1 MGIVIFIGAFV
12 LGYFIFLT
20 SAYLL
25 AQLLF
30 HKVDV
35 EEEDV
40 DSAVLKKSHA
50 WKVHNLRT
58 NMVRKQTR
66 MRYAM
71 K

>member
-1 MGIVIFIGAFV
+1 MGIVVFIGAFI

-30 HKVDV
+30 HKIDA
-35 EEEDV
+35 EEGD
-40 DSAVLKKSHA
+40 DMISKKSHA
-50 WKVHNLRT
+50 LKVHSLRAGLS
-58 NMVRKQTR
+58 RKTR
-66 MRYAM
+66 MRYAL

>member
-1 MGIVIFIGAFV
+1 MGIVVFIGAFI

-30 HKVDV
+30 HKIDA
-35 EEEDV
+35 EEGEDMII
-40 DSAVLKKSHA
+40 KKSQA
-50 WKVHNLRT
+50 LKVHNLRAGLT
-58 NMVRKQTR
+58 RKTR
-66 MRYAM
+66 MRYAL

>member
-1 MGIVIFIGAFV
+1 MGILVFIGAFI

-30 HKVDV
+30 HKID
-35 EEEDV
+35 EEEEESTV
-40 DSAVLKKSHA
+40 IKKSHA
-50 WKVHNLRT
+50 WKVQNLRT
-58 NMVRKQTR
+58 TMPRKAR

>member
-1 MGIVIFIGAFV
+1 MGIVIFIGAFI

-35 EEEDV
+35 EEDEESLV
-40 DSAVLKKSHA
+40 KKPHA
-50 WKVHNLRT
+50 WKVHNLRAT
-58 NMVRKQTR
+58 MPRKAR
-66 MRYAM
+66 IRYAM

>member
-1 MGIVIFIGAFV
+1 MGIVIFIGAFI

-30 HKVDV
+30 HKIDT
-35 EEEDV
+35 EEGDDLV
-40 DSAVLKKSHA
+40 MKKSHA
-50 WKVHNLRT
+50 LKVHNLRT
-58 NMVRKQTR
+58 GLQRKTR
-66 MRYAM
+66 MRYAL

>member
-1 MGIVIFIGAFV
+1 MGIVVFIGAFI

-30 HKVDV
+30 HKVDAD
-35 EEEDV
+35 EEEEV
-40 DSAVLKKSHA
+40 VVKRSHA
-50 WKVHNLRT
+50 WKVHNLKT
-58 NMVRKQTR
+58 SLPRKAR
-66 MRYAM
+66 VRYAM